1 MELLTL
7 AATIAGIIATIIGL
21 IVVVKKISAFYKT
34 RFQFSIWSGVLLFL
48 IALALLIISES
59 SEIAQSTAYIIL
71 VVTAVIAIITIYN
84 DIRLAGFWWG
94 ILAIFLQILFSLC
107 FVIFI
112 FCALVGLVMKK
123 VFNIRNSLITS
134 LFDGLGLKGELA
146 LLLYFLHP

>member
-7 AATIAGIIATIIGL
+7 AATIAGIIAVTIGL
-21 IVVVKKISAFYKT
+21 IVVVKKISAFYKA

-48 IALALLIISES
+48 MALALLIISES
-59 SEIAQSTAYIIL
+59 SEIAQSTAYIML
-71 VVTAVIAIITIYN
+71 AVAAVIAIITIYN
-84 DIRLAGFWWG
+84 DIRLAGLWWG

-112 FCALVGLVMKK
+112 FCALVGLMMRK

-134 LFDGLGLKGELA
+134 VFDGLGLKGELA

>member
-7 AATIAGIIATIIGL
+7 AVTIAGIIAAIIGL
-21 IVVVKKISAFYKT
+21 IVVVKKISAFYRA
-34 RFQFSIWSGVLLFL
+34 RFQFSIWSGVLLLL
-48 IALALLIISES
+48 IAFALLVISET
-59 SEIAQSTAYIIL
+59 SEIAQSTAYIML
-71 VVTAVIAIITIYN
+71 AATAAIAIITIYN

-94 ILAIFLQILFSLC
+94 ILALFLQILFSLC

-123 VFNIRNSLITS
+123 IFNIRNVLITS
-134 LFDGLGLKGELA
+134 VFDGLGLKGEMA